1 MPERRTIDD
10 RLSALERRLD
20 ERGTVAAEDAP
31 AKPAAAESTDGPD
44 TTAKADV
51 GDLVDRVETL
61 EAELAELEA
70 GLQALRGYVGNVEH
84 VNESVERRANAAIA
98 AVERLESAPKTPP
111 PIATA
116 TSDAEGTEE
125 PGNTREPPTA
135 AADRSDPD
143 RAADGILDR
152 LRALR

>member
-20 ERGTVAAEDAP
+20 DRAAG
-31 AKPAAAESTDGPD
+31 KAESQTDPQTAETND
-44 TTAKADV
+44 ESTTQQLEA
-51 GDLVDRVETL
+51 RVASL
-61 EAELAELEA
+61 EAEIADLEA
-70 GLQALRGYVGNVEH
+70 GLQAVRGYVGSVER
-84 VNESVERRANAAIA
+84 VNESVEQRANAAIA

-116 TSDAEGTEE
+116 TPGHTAGEGPDQQPED
-125 PGNTREPPTA
+125 GPPEANKWTDSPA
-135 AADRSDPD
+135 SE
-143 RAADGILDR
+143 DGPAGVLER

>member
-20 ERGTVAAEDAP
+20 ERGTSGEEPPRVT
-31 AKPAAAESTDGPD
+31 AAESAGGSGKSGGAD
-44 TTAKADV
+44 TAE
-51 GDLVDRVETL
+51 LVERVETL
-61 EAELAELEA
+61 EAEIAELEA
-70 GLQALRGYVGNVEH
+70 GLRALRGYVGNVEH

-116 TSDAEGTEE
+116 TPGGEASKDVSGQRAHSTGSAEATETE
-125 PGNTREPPTA
+125 PAET
-135 AADRSDPD
+135 
-143 RAADGILDR
+143 GIFDR
-152 LRALR
+152 LKALR

>member
-10 RLSALERRLD
+10 RLSALERRL
-20 ERGTVAAEDAP
+20 EDAP
-31 AKPAAAESTDGPD
+31 GADAETPATATANAGPADAAPETDLE
-44 TTAKADV
+44 A
-51 GDLVDRVETL
+51 RIETL
-61 EAELAELEA
+61 EAEIADLEA
-70 GLQALRGYVGNVEH
+70 GLQAVRGYVGSVER

-116 TSDAEGTEE
+116 TGHSAPAGSGTESAAESAE
-125 PGNTREPPTA
+125 PDEW
-135 AADRSDPD
+135 ADSTPE
-143 RAADGILDR
+143 ADGDDGVLAR

>member
-1 MPERRTIDD
+1 MPERRTLDD

-20 ERGTVAAEDAP
+20 D
-31 AKPAAAESTDGPD
+31 PAATEASAPGGNSTAVEETAEPD
-44 TTAKADV
+44 AA
-51 GDLVDRVETL
+51 LRSRVEGL
-61 EAELAELEA
+61 EAELDELQA
-70 GLQALRGYVGNVEH
+70 GLQALRGYVGNVEY

-116 TSDAEGTEE
+116 TPPNQPTVGTATKQEGAAVSAEETD
-125 PGNTREPPTA
+125 PD
-135 AADRSDPD
+135 AAD
-143 RAADGILDR
+143 DGILDR